1 VWDLVGWA
9 GNGEGAGVEPL
20 QEPLEDFGFLF
31 READGLVEAFG
42 ESGVESRGEKGA
54 GSGEEFSVD
63 EVGEGWA
70 GGVFLVADDDRGHC
84 AESSESGAQ
93 RDFGWGTARS
103 RA

>member
-1 VWDLVGWA
+1 
-9 GNGEGAGVEPL
+9 
-20 QEPLEDFGFLF
+20 
-31 READGLVEAFG
+31 
-42 ESGVESRGEKGA
+42 
-54 GSGEEFSVD
+54 VD